1 MRRATGIRLIAVVV
15 AVGVIVAAA
24 LIVKKVIADHS
35 SKRSDPVPD
44 EDAYGA
50 YYDDSENKAITRA
63 VNNGTNLITVYYVRT
78 ENLRNVSV
86 SSRNDSYGTYDVYED
101 EEGTEYLFLYNANL
115 LCGMRKSSVGSQT
128 RENAIDESQAIAI
141 AEEWIRSK
149 KRNGNDYV
157 FDTCVYEESGGYY
170 DIMFYLPI
178 EGYKSD
184 EIVRLWIDLQGNINA
199 YSDFN
204 QNRYGMVSV
213 TPEKLAEAQRK
224 LMDLLETKYADSGKE
239 VEVNSTYVSK
249 NDAGETVLVMMVVIK
264 EPDEGIMYG
273 ELFEQPI
280 E

>member
-1 MRRATGIRLIAVVV
+1 
-15 AVGVIVAAA
+15 
-24 LIVKKVIADHS
+24 
-35 SKRSDPVPD
+35 
-44 EDAYGA
+44 
-50 YYDDSENKAITRA
+50 
-63 VNNGTNLITVYYVRT
+63 
-78 ENLRNVSV
+78 
-86 SSRNDSYGTYDVYED
+86 
-101 EEGTEYLFLYNANL
+101 
-115 LCGMRKSSVGSQT
+115 
-128 RENAIDESQAIAI
+128 
-141 AEEWIRSK
+141 
-149 KRNGNDYV
+149 
-157 FDTCVYEESGGYY
+157 SGGYY

-213 TPEKLAEAQRK
+213 TPEKLAEAQKK